1 MVYGCTR
8 AQVKSGV
15 EVSGMI
21 FGTELHLYRDVNIRL
36 EVTQYWTPHMTVLQ
50 P

>member
-15 EVSGMI
+15 EVSSMI
-21 FGTELHLYRDVNIRL
+21 FGTELRLCRDVNIRL
-36 EVTQYWTPHMTVLQ
+36 AVTRYWTPRMTVLQ